1 MLAMCLSGC
10 KPAARPYPP
19 PVQRVFD
26 PNSEPA
32 VVGEVISMESPQAD
46 SHIVS
51 GTITNEPGAKWRWC
65 EPRLDMRFQLSATQG
80 LKYFMDFVINENT
93 FAKTGP
99 VHFRFTL
106 DGKPIGEARYDTPG
120 IKHFEAQVDPHLLR
134 TDQPVVVSAEADKFI
149 AGETDRVKLAF
160 LVVSAGFRP

>member
-1 MLAMCLSGC
+1 MLAMCLCGC
-10 KPAARPYPP
+10 KPASRPYAPP
-19 PVQRVFD
+19 LQRVFD

-32 VVGEVISMESPQAD
+32 IVGEMISMESPQAD
-46 SHIVS
+46 GYIVR

-65 EPRLDMRFQLSATQG
+65 EPRLDLRFQLSATQG

-120 IKHFEAQVDPHLLR
+120 IKRFETPVAAELLR
-134 TDQPVVVSAEADKFI
+134 TDQPVVVTAEADKFI
-149 AGETDRVKLAF
+149 LGETDRVKLAF
-160 LVVSAGFRP
+160 LVVSAGFRL